1 MCFKFAIK
9 LLILCSFRMTFT
21 KKKSTDDNEKTSIV
35 CYRPLT
41 VVLFF
46 SFKKQVNEIKKNTIK
61 FNTIDIF
68 LYFGNITN
76 I

>member
-35 CYRPLT
+35 SYRYLI

-46 SFKKQVNEIKKNTIK
+46 SFNKSRSMT
-61 FNTIDIF
+61 FF
-68 LYFGNITN
+68 LSKWPLKVF
-76 I
+76 

>member
-35 CYRPLT
+35 LSYSLLF

-46 SFKKQVNEIKKNTIK
+46 IFKKVGQ
-61 FNTIDIF
+61 
-68 LYFGNITN
+68 
-76 I
+76 